1 MTKDETMNTYKT
13 TFTIFDQI
21 VKLQKATGDRLS
33 DSEYARQIGITRQT
47 FGALMKGEM
56 LRIEIDTIDKLLDF
70 FAAEGMPVTVA
81 DLFTVSQE

>member
-1 MTKDETMNTYKT
+1 
-13 TFTIFDQI
+13 
-21 VKLQKATGDRLS
+21 
-33 DSEYARQIGITRQT
+33 
-47 FGALMKGEM
+47 LMKGEM